1 MLQLPQNPV
10 VAVIGATGAVG
21 REMIDILESRRFPM
35 KALRLFASP
44 RSRGMRIPFR
54 GAEIEVEALEEDAP
68 GDVAAGDLA
77 VGDMAVGDAAVRAA
91 PAGLGGIDLALF
103 SAGKGI
109 SRAWAP
115 RFRDAGALVV
125 DNSSAF
131 RADPACP
138 LVVPEVNGHA
148 LDAVHGPAIIAN
160 PNCSTIIALMAVTP
174 LHRAIGVE
182 RMVVATYQAASGA
195 GAAAMA
201 ELEGQARAFAAGT
214 PMDTAIFGR
223 QYLFNVFSHNSAVGA
238 DGYNEEERK
247 LLTETRR
254 MWETDRVRVSA
265 TCVRVPT
272 LRAHAEA
279 IHLEFRRPTDEAEL
293 RALLAAA
300 PGARIVDDRAGN
312 RFPEPLAAAGGD
324 DVLVGRIRMD
334 PSVPDARGAALF
346 VCGDQIRKGAAL
358 NAVQIAE
365 CFLGTR
371 IPGPGRGPASVERVG
386 TAAHAAG

>member
-10 VAVIGATGAVG
+10 VAIVGATGAVG
-21 REMIDILESRRFPM
+21 REMIAILESRRFPM

-54 GAEIEVEALEEDAP
+54 GGDLVVEALDH
-68 GDVAAGDLA
+68 GA
-77 VGDMAVGDAAVRAA
+77 V
-91 PAGLGGIDLALF
+91 PEGIDLALF

-109 SRAWAP
+109 SREWAP
-115 RFRDAGALVV
+115 KFRDAGALVV

-131 RADPACP
+131 RADPECP

-148 LDAVHGPAIIAN
+148 LAAVAAPAIIAN

-195 GAAAMA
+195 GAAAME
-201 ELEGQARAFAAGT
+201 ELESQARAFAGGT

-238 DGYNEEERK
+238 DGSNEEERK

-254 MWETDRVRVSA
+254 LWESDQVRVSA

-279 IHLEFRRPTDEAEL
+279 IHLEFARPTSEDEI
-293 RALLAAA
+293 RRLLAIA
-300 PGARIVDDRAGN
+300 PGTRVVDDRAGN
-312 RFPEPLAAAGGD
+312 RFPEPLDAAGGD

-334 PSVPDARGAALF
+334 ASVPDARGAALF

-365 CFLGTR
+365 RFLG
-371 IPGPGRGPASVERVG
+371 ASAAGAMATGEGGSTSAGRVG
-386 TAAHAAG
+386 IAAGSTR

>member
-1 MLQLPQNPV
+1 MLQLPHNPV
-10 VAVIGATGAVG
+10 VAIVGATGAVG
-21 REMIDILESRRFPM
+21 REMLAILEQRAFPLRS
-35 KALRLFASP
+35 LRLFASP

-54 GAEIEVEALEEDAP
+54 GGEVVVE
-68 GDVAAGDLA
+68 DLA
-77 VGDMAVGDAAVRAA
+77 HGAV
-91 PAGLGGIDLALF
+91 PEGIDVALF
-103 SAGKGI
+103 SAGKGT
-109 SRAWAP
+109 SKEWAP
-115 RFRDAGALVV
+115 KFREAGALVV

-138 LVVPEVNGHA
+138 LVVPEVNPHA
-148 LDAVHGPAIIAN
+148 LDAVRGPAIIAN
-160 PNCSTIIALMAVTP
+160 PNCSTIIALVAVTP
-174 LHRAIGVE
+174 LHRAIGIE

-201 ELEGQARAFAAGT
+201 ELESQAHAFAART
-214 PMDTAIFGR
+214 TMDTSIFGR

-254 MWETDRVRVSA
+254 MWESDAVRVSA

-279 IHLEFRRPTDEAEL
+279 IHIEFARSTSEEEIRTL
-293 RALLAAA
+293 LSRAK
-300 PGARIVDDRAGN
+300 GARIVDDRAAN
-312 RFPEPLAAAGGD
+312 RFPEPLDAAGGD

-334 PSVPDARGAALF
+334 ASVPDNRGAALF

-365 CFLGTR
+365 RFMPAGT
-371 IPGPGRGPASVERVG
+371 PATTPAATPKSPSIMGLDAGNPQTVHVG
-386 TAAHAAG
+386 GGSSR

>member
-1 MLQLPQNPV
+1 MLQLPQDPV
-10 VAVIGATGAVG
+10 VAIVGATGAVG
-21 REMIDILESRRFPM
+21 REMLAILEERAFPM
-35 KALRLFASP
+35 RALRLFASP

-54 GAEIEVEALEEDAP
+54 GSEIVVESLDSGAAP
-68 GDVAAGDLA
+68 EGVDLA
-77 VGDMAVGDAAVRAA
+77 F
-91 PAGLGGIDLALF
+91 F
-103 SAGKGI
+103 SAGKGT
-109 SRAWAP
+109 SREWAP
-115 RFRDAGALVV
+115 KFREAGALVV

-138 LVVPEVNGHA
+138 LVVPEVNPHA
-148 LDAVHGPAIIAN
+148 LAAIDSPAIVAN
-160 PNCSTIIALMAVTP
+160 PNCSTIIALVAVTP

-201 ELEGQARAFAAGT
+201 ELESQAHAFAKGT

-223 QYLFNVFSHNSAVGA
+223 QYLFNVFSHNSAVGE
-238 DGYNEEERK
+238 DGSNEEERK

-254 MWETDRVRVSA
+254 MWESGTVRVSA

-279 IHLEFRRPTDEAEL
+279 IHLEFARATDEAEI
-293 RALLAAA
+293 RSLLGRA
-300 PGARIVDDRAGN
+300 PGARVVDDRAGN
-312 RFPEPLAAAGGD
+312 RFPEPLDAAGGD

-334 PSVPDARGAALF
+334 ASVPGHRGAALF

-358 NAVQIAE
+358 NAIQIAE
-365 CFLGTR
+365 RFLPQRTMH
-371 IPGPGRGPASVERVG
+371 PKAP
-386 TAAHAAG
+386 THALHGVRA

>member
-1 MLQLPQNPV
+1 MLQLPHNPV
-10 VAVIGATGAVG
+10 VAIVGATGAVG
-21 REMIDILESRRFPM
+21 REMLAILEQRAFPL
-35 KALRLFASP
+35 KSLRLFASP

-54 GAEIEVEALEEDAP
+54 GCEVVVE
-68 GDVAAGDLA
+68 DLA
-77 VGDMAVGDAAVRAA
+77 NGAV
-91 PAGLGGIDLALF
+91 PEGIDLALF
-103 SAGKGI
+103 SAGKGT
-109 SRAWAP
+109 SKEWAP
-115 RFRDAGALVV
+115 KFREAGALVV

-138 LVVPEVNGHA
+138 LVVPEVNPDA
-148 LDAVHGPAIIAN
+148 LDAVRAPAIIAN
-160 PNCSTIIALMAVTP
+160 PNCSTIIALVAVTP
-174 LHRAIGVE
+174 LHRAIGIE

-201 ELEGQARAFAAGT
+201 ELESQARAFAAGAA
-214 PMDTAIFGR
+214 MDTSIFGR

-238 DGYNEEERK
+238 DGFNEEERK

-254 MWETDRVRVSA
+254 MWQSDAVRVSA

-279 IHLEFRRPTDEAEL
+279 IHLEFARATSEQEI
-293 RALLAAA
+293 RALLGRAA
-300 PGARIVDDRAGN
+300 GVTIIDDRATN

-334 PSVPDARGAALF
+334 PSVPAERGAALF

-358 NAVQIAE
+358 NAIQIAE
-365 CFLGTR
+365 RFMPSATPSDAR
-371 IPGPGRGPASVERVG
+371 KSASITELDAANPRAAQVG
-386 TAAHAAG
+386 GGSSR

>member
-1 MLQLPQNPV
+1 MLQLPRNPV
-10 VAVIGATGAVG
+10 VAIIGATGAVG
-21 REMIDILESRRFPM
+21 REMITLLEERKFPLGT
-35 KALRLFASP
+35 LRLFASP
-44 RSRGMRIPFR
+44 RSAGMRIPFR
-54 GAEIEVEALEEDAP
+54 PRGEASREVVVEALAN
-68 GDVAAGDLA
+68 GA
-77 VGDMAVGDAAVRAA
+77 V
-91 PAGLGGIDLALF
+91 PEGIDLALF

-109 SRAWAP
+109 SVEWGP
-115 RFRDAGALVV
+115 KFRDAGALVV

-138 LVVPEVNGHA
+138 LVVPEVNPHA
-148 LDAVHGPAIIAN
+148 LESLHGPAIIAN
-160 PNCSTIIALMAVTP
+160 PNCSTIIALVAATP

-201 ELEGQARAFAAGT
+201 ELEEQARAFTAGS
-214 PMDTAIFGR
+214 PMDTTIFGR

-247 LLTETRR
+247 LVSETRR
-254 MWETDRVRVSA
+254 MWENNTVRISA

-279 IHLEFRRPTDEAEL
+279 IHLEFARPTSEREVRD
-293 RALLAAA
+293 LLAAA
-300 PGARIVDDRAGN
+300 PGVSIVDDRAAN

-334 PSVPDARGAALF
+334 PSVPDNRGVALF

-358 NAVQIAE
+358 NAIQIAE
-365 CFLGTR
+365 RFLPCSSRRETNATLGSQC
-371 IPGPGRGPASVERVG
+371 A
-386 TAAHAAG
+386 